1 MFYHLERAMPK
12 TVTIDKLEREIEK
25 LPPQDQLRL
34 VERLAHHLRKSGL
47 SMKKELDLTK
57 LYGLGKGLWSGE
69 DAQTYVNHLRQD
81 RL

>member
-1 MFYHLERAMPK
+1 MPK

-25 LPPQDQLRL
+25 LPTQDQLKL
-34 VERLAHHLRKSGL
+34 VERLAHHLRKTGL

-69 DAQTYVNHLRQD
+69 DAQAYVNHLRED